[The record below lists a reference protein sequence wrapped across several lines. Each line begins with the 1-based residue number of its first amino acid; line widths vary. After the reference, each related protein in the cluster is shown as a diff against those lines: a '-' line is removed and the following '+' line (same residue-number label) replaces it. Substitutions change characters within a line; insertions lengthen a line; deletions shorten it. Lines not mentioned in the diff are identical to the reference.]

1 MASILIVED
10 ERKTA
15 EIVEL
20 YLRRDGHEVRIEV
33 DGSVAW
39 RTFSE
44 SPAGRVFDL
53 VILDWML
60 PGLDGPTLCRRMRS
74 AQADL
79 KILMLTA
86 RAAEDD
92 RIQGLDLGAD
102 DYVCKPFSPR
112 ELAARVRA
120 LLRRSAGRSDPPAE
134 VLRWQGLVYDFAGRR
149 VTVDGR
155 ELALTRT
162 EGDLLACLLAS
173 PGRVFS
179 RAELIAKTLGD
190 DYEGLDRTIDA
201 HIGNLRRKLTAAD
214 PRLQPVET
222 VFGVGYRLAD
232 ESEEAAASERAAPDV

>member
-15 EIVEL
+15 EIIEL

-39 RTFSE
+39 RTFSG
-44 SPAGRVFDL
+44 SAPDRVFDL

-74 AQADL
+74 VQTDL
-79 KILMLTA
+79 RILMLTA

-120 LLRRSAGRSDPPAE
+120 LLRRSGSQSNPPAE
-134 VLRWQGLVYDFAGRR
+134 VLRWQGLAYHLAARR
-149 VTVDGR
+149 VSVHGR

-162 EGDLLACLLAS
+162 EGDLLACLLAN
-173 PGRVFS
+173 PGRAFS
-179 RAELIAKTLGD
+179 RAELITKALGD

-201 HIGNLRRKLTAAD
+201 HIGNLRRKLAAAD
-214 PRLQPVET
+214 PRLRPVET

-232 ESEEAAASERAAPDV
+232 EPEEAAVSDA